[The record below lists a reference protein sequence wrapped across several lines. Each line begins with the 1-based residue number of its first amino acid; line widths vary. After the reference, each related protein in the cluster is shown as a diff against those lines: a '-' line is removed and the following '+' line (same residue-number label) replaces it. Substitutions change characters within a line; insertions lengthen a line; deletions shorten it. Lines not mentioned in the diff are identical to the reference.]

1 MRFRIDTKG
10 FDELGEM
17 LAHLR
22 EDLPKATAMTLTF
35 MGQAAKAAAAK
46 EVLRAFDRPT
56 PWTQKSTYLK
66 SAKVDNL
73 QAEVYIKDLS
83 INSLAHHIDGGKR
96 RAKGMEKLLRSAGVL
111 KGSWQYVVPGSGL
124 KLDAFGNIPKGEINK
139 ILSAL
144 KAQFDPLA
152 NTTAKS
158 RKRNKNQSRY
168 FVITGASSMVTRKRL
183 PPGVWYRGG
192 DGAQSYI
199 KPLLIFVKS
208 TAYQRRY
215 RFFEVTEDAA
225 ADAMEA
231 GVDKAIDTLR
241 ARGRW
246 WL

>member
-1 MRFRIDTKG
+1 MFRVDTKS
-10 FDELGEM
+10 FDVLSEQ

-35 MGQAAKAAAAK
+35 MGQAGKAAADA
-46 EVLRAFDRPT
+46 EVLRVFDRPT
-56 PWTQKSTYLK
+56 PWTQKSTYLTA
-66 SAKVDNL
+66 AKVDTL

-96 RAKGMEKLLRSAGVL
+96 RAKGLEKRLRTAGAL
-111 KGSWQYVVPGSGL
+111 KGSWQYVVPGRGL
-124 KLDAFGNIPKGEINK
+124 KLDAFGNIPRGEINK

-144 KAQFDPLA
+144 QAQIDPTA
-152 NTTAKS
+152 NTTARSK
-158 RKRNKNQSRY
+158 RRNKNQGRY
-168 FVITGASSMVTRKRL
+168 FVITGASSLVTRKRL

-192 DGAQSYI
+192 DGANSYI

-215 RFFEVTEDAA
+215 HFFERVEDAA
-225 ADAMEA
+225 ADAMDA
-231 GVDKAIDTLR
+231 SVDKAIDILR